1 MMKTMVGNQAE
12 IQRLE
17 NEINRNVMEIAKFE
31 SELMS
36 PDSNSEGIEERKSEL
51 LATNVRLRRE
61 LARLKNPGTS
71 DSGAGF
77 ANH

>member
-51 LATNVRLRRE
+51 LAKTVRLRRE
-61 LARLKNPGTS
+61 LARLKNPGIS
-71 DSGAGF
+71 DGRA
-77 ANH
+77 

>member
-17 NEINRNVMEIAKFE
+17 NEISRNEREIAQFE

-36 PDSNSEGIEERKSEL
+36 PDSNSEGIEERRSEL
-51 LATNVRLRRE
+51 LAKNVRLRRE
-61 LARLKNPGTS
+61 WARLKNPGTS